1 MKNIHIITVTN
12 SIEHKNVH
20 FLSKSLKPY
29 NLIVLQTYDPKI
41 GNLSKIYK
49 VYDYLIHSNINYDD
63 VICVVDAHDVLFNN
77 KRGCLKDVLSVFNDY
92 NANVIFSSENTCV
105 HHSNNS
111 KEYFESIY
119 GSNYLNSGISVSIK
133 CEYLDMLKNIIDNI
147 SFYNK
152 DNRFSDQ
159 RVIGNFISHNKP
171 KNIILDIHNIFS
183 TTLNSKTHLNFTDI
197 NSFFVHITYLSNH
210 YQSSR
215 YKKFQKFLGIYD

>member
-12 SIEHKNVH
+12 SIPHKNVH

-49 VYDYLIHSNINYDD
+49 VYDYLINSNINYDD
-63 VICVVDAHDVLFNN
+63 VICVVDAHDVVFNN
-77 KRGCLKDVLSVFNDY
+77 KKRCINDVLSIFNSY
-92 NANVIFSSENTCV
+92 NTDIIFSSENTCV

-133 CEYLDMLKNIIDNI
+133 SEYLKMLESIIKNIG
-147 SFYNK
+147 FYNQ
-152 DNRFSDQ
+152 DNLYSDQ
-159 RVIGNFISHNKP
+159 RIIGNFITHNKSQ
-171 KNIILDIHNIFS
+171 NIILDIYNIFS

-197 NSFFVHITYLSNH
+197 NSFFIHVPCLSTAN
-210 YQSSR
+210 QQLK
-215 YKKFQKFLGIYD
+215 YKNLIRDLNK